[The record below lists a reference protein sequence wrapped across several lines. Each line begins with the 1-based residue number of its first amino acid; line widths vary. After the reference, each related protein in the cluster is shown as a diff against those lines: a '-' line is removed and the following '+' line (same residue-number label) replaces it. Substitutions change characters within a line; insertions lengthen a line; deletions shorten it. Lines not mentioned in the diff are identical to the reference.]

1 MANSSGVPI
10 SSLNIAS
17 AGARNRPVSISLPP
31 NCAPFRFGEGGAGTA
46 SKAGS
51 GAAAPRPPVAS
62 SPDTAANWKPQR
74 EQKRAA
80 SDTCCWPHCGQN
92 ISRPSFRGMRYCLG
106 FPYDYPTSEVRA
118 QPPPAPDNSHARQA
132 RVGEEAQRRVGA
144 PLVVRGA
151 RQRLGGER
159 EERPHPARRH
169 RYLFAEV
176 SVGAQEFEGAQARR
190 LGLFEVARHV
200 LGRRQGLGQ
209 SPLEGVVPEVDGD
222 AAEGLLDGGGR
233 AQEVLAAGV
242 DGEGARGGL
251 ALGLPVEPVGGE
263 RLHERQRAPV
273 QACELFVEAADDA
286 HHSNCSRAAASE
298 PYPNLPRRHGD
309 AELKNFKS
317 QI

>member
-1 MANSSGVPI
+1 MMPTMANSSGVPI

-17 AGARNRPVSISLPP
+17 AGARNRPESISLPP

-51 GAAAPRPPVAS
+51 GAAPRPPVAS
-62 SPDTAANWKPQR
+62 NPDTAPNWKPQR

-118 QPPPAPDNSHARQA
+118 QPQPSPDNSHARQA

-151 RQRLGGER
+151 RQRLDGER
-159 EERPHPARRH
+159 EERPHLARGR
-169 RYLFAEV
+169 RYLPGEV
-176 SVGAQEFEGAQARR
+176 FVGAQELEGAQARR
-190 LGLFEVARHV
+190 LGLFEVARHRI
-200 LGRRQGLGQ
+200 GRGQRLGQ

-242 DGEGARGGL
+242 DREGARGRPPR
-251 ALGLPVEPVGGE
+251 GLPVEALGGHGP
-263 RLHERQRAPV
+263 HERHGAPV
-273 QACELFVEAADDA
+273 QARELLVEAADDS
-286 HHSNCSRAAASE
+286 HPQTVGRA
-298 PYPNLPRRHGD
+298 RRSP
-309 AELKNFKS
+309 FS
-317 QI
+317 W